1 MSLISFASLF
11 SLSCIL
17 VNEHY
22 KGNRYRNQIVRQDF
36 PTALSEQMREKEN
49 AERQAMLYQQ
59 MVDEQERADEAYARI
74 YAEKMKRE
82 ADIEKKI
89 QLEKSEM
96 VARKLAH
103 QSNQPN
109 HHQIQSKKKPDDLA
123 LPIPPRNQQQQK
135 PAPVPPP
142 LSAANMYLAHSPEL
156 SPQLHYACLDLI
168 PPDPHRR
175 PPEAASP
182 YKYSKINLQSHT
194 PEKAAASS
202 TQEIPPPRPAKGA
215 HLRNPNIPSK
225 SSASDKPDSIRAQN
239 DIDDALEE
247 ALDMEM
253 QNLDINNLYKPNHSN
268 GNNPLQFN
276 PNIQQQQQQ
285 HNQRHP
291 HYKYLEENKKL
302 PSPQIPKSNGINKYL
317 HYDDDDIEE
326 DNAFGG
332 AAAAIPEP
340 SPPLP
345 HHHQQ
350 PAPPQPSTSSY
361 REKIDRLQAL
371 KVLGLPAEEI
381 REIDQRIE
389 QEKKDEELARMLQ
402 ETENQSMNQEE
413 IDRKVAMEAQ
423 DKELARML
431 QEREKA
437 KAKRAKERAKQKKEM
452 LKQQQQQ
459 IGPTD
464 LDADGDSY
472 SNPVDMLKSDLH
484 RRPPPTDGL
493 VQHQKQSSYNSQSS
507 AGSFQHNRQS
517 SNDDSYSNPV
527 DMMPPQLHKRA
538 QPRPSHLEMGQ
549 QNDNIPHISPQ
560 PPRTIT
566 PDDQFLDPTYAAV
579 THSPSKNM
587 NPSTSHV
594 VTNSPDILDH
604 YDENSTSTAPY
615 MPIQGQRRTPLKDKQ
630 KKQKERCNQQ

>member
-1 MSLISFASLF
+1 
-11 SLSCIL
+11 
-17 VNEHY
+17 
-22 KGNRYRNQIVRQDF
+22 
-36 PTALSEQMREKEN
+36 MREKEN

-59 MVDEQERADEAYARI
+59 MADEQERADEAYARL
-74 YAEKMKRE
+74 YADKLRRE
-82 ADIEKKI
+82 SDVEKKI

-96 VARKLAH
+96 IARKLAH
-103 QSNQPN
+103 QSNQAS
-109 HHQIQSKKKPDDLA
+109 HQVAKKKPEDLV
-123 LPIPPRNQQQQK
+123 LPIPPRNQHQK

-142 LSAANMYLAHSPEL
+142 SSSAANMYLAHSPEL
-156 SPQLHYACLDLI
+156 SPQLHYACLDII
-168 PPDPHRR
+168 PPDPHRKL
-175 PPEAASP
+175 PEAASP

-194 PEKAAASS
+194 PEKSSGAAA
-202 TQEIPPPRPAKGA
+202 QEAPPPPRPAKSA
-215 HLRNPNIPSK
+215 HLRQPHIPSK
-225 SSASDKPDSIRAQN
+225 SSAAAATTVDKVDSIRTQN

-253 QNLDINNLYKPNHSN
+253 QNLDINNLYKPNHS
-268 GNNPLQFN
+268 GGSNPLQFN
-276 PNIQQQQQQ
+276 PNIQQQQQLQ

-332 AAAAIPEP
+332 AAAES

-345 HHHQQ
+345 PPSSSHRHPQQ
-350 PAPPQPSTSSY
+350 QQPQPSTSSY

-402 ETENQSMNQEE
+402 ETENQTMNQEE

-452 LKQQQQQ
+452 MKQQQQQ

-472 SNPVDMLKSDLH
+472 SNPVDMLKNDIQ
-484 RRPPPTDGL
+484 RRPDGL
-493 VQHQKQSSYNSQSS
+493 SAQHQKQSSYNSQSS

-527 DMMPPQLHKRA
+527 DMMPPPQLHKRA
-538 QPRPSHLEMGQ
+538 QPRPAQLDMNMPAHQ

-566 PDDQFLDPTYAAV
+566 PDDQFFDPTYAAV
-579 THSPSKNM
+579 IHSPSKNH
-587 NPSTSHV
+587 NHV
-594 VTNSPDILDH
+594 VANSPDILDH